1 MQNPE
6 TDLPENEDAQPDA
19 TGAHAAVAAARA
31 RAEADPMRPR
41 YHFHAPANWMN
52 DPNGTVYHD
61 GWYEVF
67 YQHNPYGDK
76 WDRMHWGHART
87 RDFIRWEHL
96 PIALA
101 PDAPNGE
108 TGCWSGVCI
117 PRAGNAPVILYTSAR
132 DRDAGESFAQ
142 MIADGD
148 ASFTAWR
155 RRERPFL
162 RVDDVPFPIHGD
174 WRDPFVFRDASH
186 TFMAVAARP
195 IDDTRPP
202 AVLVFD
208 ASDDSLESWKYHGVL
223 FDWTETDSL
232 PECPNFIR
240 LGDEWVLLV
249 SPFAP
254 VRFFRGAFDP
264 VSGRFTARDSGYFDR
279 SPQYYATNTIV
290 DDAGRTIVLAWIRG
304 FPEGRGWNGCLALPR
319 QISIAAD
326 GAIERTPVA
335 EIERLRGDRRVV
347 DPAAAGARP
356 VPITDVSPA
365 SIELLMRYA
374 APDGSAVRV
383 EFFAGER
390 RVLAVECTDSEIS
403 VGDDVIPVDQTNP
416 TTDASG
422 SGASHEIRLFTDQ
435 SVIELYLDRGRE
447 CLTRVVPDLHLCE
460 TAIVSRANRAEIHRA
475 EYYPMSDAAYDFSQF
490 PAY

>member
-6 TDLPENEDAQPDA
+6 TDLHENADAHHRGGDPH
-19 TGAHAAVAAARA
+19 TAVAAARA
-31 RAEADPMRPR
+31 RADADPMRPR
-41 YHFHAPANWMN
+41 YHFHAPSNWMN

-61 GWYEVF
+61 GWCEVF

-87 RDFIRWEHL
+87 RDLIHWEHL

-101 PDAPNGE
+101 PDAPSGE

-117 PRAGNAPVILYTSAR
+117 SRGGSAPIILYTSAR
-132 DRDAGESFAQ
+132 DRDTGESFAQ
-142 MIADGD
+142 KIADGD
-148 ASFTAWR
+148 ASFIAWR
-155 RRERPFL
+155 QRERPFL
-162 RVDDVPFPIHGD
+162 TIADVPFPIHGD

-195 IDDTRPP
+195 LDDTRPP
-202 AVLVFD
+202 AILVFR
-208 ASDDSLESWKYHGVL
+208 ASDDSLESWKFHGVL

-240 LGDEWVLLV
+240 VGDEWVLLV

-264 VSGRFTARDSGYFDR
+264 VSGRFTARETGFFDR

-290 DDAGRTIVLAWIRG
+290 DDAGRTIVLAWLRG

-319 QISIAAD
+319 QISVAED
-326 GAIERTPVA
+326 GAIERTPVS
-335 EIERLRGDRRVV
+335 EIQRLRGARRVV
-347 DPAAAGARP
+347 DPAAVAGADP
-356 VPITDVSPA
+356 VPITDVEPA
-365 SIELLMRYA
+365 SIELIIRFA
-374 APDGSAVRV
+374 APAGSAVRV

-390 RVLAVECTDSEIS
+390 QVIAVECTASELT
-403 VGDDVIPVDQTNP
+403 VDGVAAPVEP
-416 TTDASG
+416 PPGRA
-422 SGASHEIRLFTDQ
+422 HEIRLFTDR
-435 SVIELYLDRGRE
+435 SVIELYLDRGRD
-447 CLTRVVPDLHLCE
+447 CVTRVVPDLHLCD
-460 TAIVSRANRAEIHRA
+460 RATVTGIGGAEIKHV
-475 EYYPMSDAAYDFSQF
+475 EYYAMSDATYDFSQF